1 MPFDHDLVGK
11 EAKMDCDKVWDLLS
25 IYADGEADPSEAAIV
40 ENHVAV
46 CADCARGLAFM
57 KTTVDVLSRMEEVE
71 PPASLRASIFAA
83 TVERVTLR
91 QRIAAA
97 FKTLVPLP
105 VRYGALAGAA
115 GLLLAFA
122 LHNGVNSL
130 SHPAQYAPSHP
141 NVVAQNSPVTPI
153 TPENSE
159 VAPPPVQ
166 EQIVP
171 NIGGALPGPGKPIIK
186 QGERNITPSG
196 GVKLVSVSQP
206 ALGIQP
212 AAKLNTSVVKGN
224 KKPAAVNPVQTA
236 DFKVKVPMMNTVPDD
251 DMPDNME
258 EMMAKAADPMTTDMS
273 TKTHDMDPMTK
284 EAAAATATPSAHYT
298 LISNSSPDIAGQAA
312 SLADLKRS
320 LRNRNL
326 DDMQAIE
333 KSIKAKQIRVPVFKG
348 SF

>member
-1 MPFDHDLVGK
+1 MPFDPDLVRK

-40 ENHVAV
+40 EDHVAV
-46 CADCARGLAFM
+46 CSDCARGLAFM
-57 KTTVDVLSRMEEVE
+57 QTTVDVLSCMEEVE
-71 PPASLRASIFAA
+71 PPSSLRASIFAA
-83 TVERVTLR
+83 TIERVTLR

-97 FKTLVPLP
+97 FKTLAPMP

-122 LHNGVNSL
+122 LHNGVNTL
-130 SHPAQYAPSHP
+130 SHPARYAPAP
-141 NVVAQNSPVTPI
+141 NTMASNPPVTPF

-159 VAPPPVQ
+159 VAPPPVR
-166 EQIVP
+166 EQIIP
-171 NIGGALPGPGKPIIK
+171 NIGGAVPVPGKPIIK

-212 AAKLNTSVVKGN
+212 AAKLNTGAVKGN
-224 KKPAAVNPVQTA
+224 KKPAPVNPVQTA

-251 DMPDNME
+251 DMPDME
-258 EMMAKAADPMTTDMS
+258 EMMVKAMDPMAADMSAKA
-273 TKTHDMDPMTK
+273 HDMDPMTK
-284 EAAAATATPSAHYT
+284 EAVAATTTASTHYT
-298 LISNSSPDIAGQAA
+298 LISNSSPDISGQAA

-333 KSIKAKQIRVPVFKG
+333 KSIKARQIRVPVFKG